1 MFLRD
6 NEDIKNKINELK
18 VELID
23 EYAFYILTQEGGLP
37 EQIRIC
43 KNLKLNRYELIDSLK
58 DIMIGVILESELHL
72 KDKELD
78 EQLDKDIDLI
88 SVEYLA
94 SKLDIQNKKIV
105 LFNMSEEYPCF
116 MKALGEKAIIYAHE
130 FLADAVASTME
141 VDINE

>member
-78 EQLDKDIDLI
+78 EQLDKDIELI

-116 MKALGEKAIIYAHE
+116 MNALGEKAIIYAHE
-130 FLADAVASTME
+130 FLADAVASTMG

>member
-78 EQLDKDIDLI
+78 EQLDKDIELI

-116 MKALGEKAIIYAHE
+116 MDAI
-130 FLADAVASTME
+130 S
-141 VDINE
+141 

>member
-78 EQLDKDIDLI
+78 EQLDKDIELI

-130 FLADAVASTME
+130 FLSDAVASTMG

>member
-58 DIMIGVILESELHL
+58 DIMIGIILESELHL

-78 EQLDKDIDLI
+78 EQLDKDIELI

-130 FLADAVASTME
+130 FLADAVASTMG